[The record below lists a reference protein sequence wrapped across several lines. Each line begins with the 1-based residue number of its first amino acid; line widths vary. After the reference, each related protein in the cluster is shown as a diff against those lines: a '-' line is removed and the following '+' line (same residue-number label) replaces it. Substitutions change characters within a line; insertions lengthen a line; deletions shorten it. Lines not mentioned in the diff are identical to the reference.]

1 MGTPDG
7 LYAAGAFGERAGLL
21 LWKRNYCAV
30 RLCRGADRKNA
41 RGVSDAI
48 ADLGE
53 GAEDDGTRGGELIQ
67 MVHDLDLVTVDRE
80 DVLLA
85 GIGADILAC
94 GHGCGVGVCRFVAD
108 GADVALFYT
117 PFDGVEVPAG
127 VVGLAVLV
135 LVFEVGQLGPVGAE
149 GDECVLG
156 NAAVLVL
163 SSFEIINGQDKV
175 GVCGALLVLVDYTER
190 MH

>member
-53 GAEDDGTRGGELIQ
+53 GAEDDGACGGKLVQ
-67 MVHDLDLVTVDRE
+67 MVHDFDLIAVDRE

-85 GIGADILAC
+85 GV
-94 GHGCGVGVCRFVAD
+94 GVGASSR
-108 GADVALFYT
+108 
-117 PFDGVEVPAG
+117 
-127 VVGLAVLV
+127 VVTLA
-135 LVFEVGQLGPVGAE
+135 
-149 GDECVLG
+149 
-156 NAAVLVL
+156 
-163 SSFEIINGQDKV
+163 SFHRAF
-175 GVCGALLVLVDYTER
+175 C
-190 MH
+190 